1 MLDPEVKPSTAK
13 EVVHKGKGCLAVIV
27 AATVL
32 ILGGYLVWDKTNTF
46 IANLNE
52 PVDYPGPGN
61 AKITVDIPSGASLDE
76 IGGILVSKD
85 VIKSS
90 KAWNTAIRSEERATS
105 VQSGS
110 YLMKTQMRAIDALRL
125 LINPG
130 GSKIRLSFTVPE
142 GLRLTAQVDVLAKE
156 TKIKKASYVAALGKP
171 KSLGLP
177 KYAKNR
183 PEGFFFPDTYELTA
197 ESTAA
202 STLEQ
207 MVTQY
212 KAVTRDIGFESSAK
226 KLGYS
231 PYEVLT
237 VASIIER
244 EVNREEYR
252 AKVARVIYNRLE
264 KGRKLEMDSTVIYA
278 GNLKTNTTT
287 PKDRRSQVEVQH
299 LPVQGPAAG
308 TDCRAGQGRLTGGG
322 QPGEGQVD
330 VLHHRQPRH
339 RGDQVR
345 DDRGRVQ
352 QDPAG
357 VRRLVQRQPGT
368 LCQLTYPAAVRCS
381 ARRSR
386 TRAHRTCTG
395 PRTPSSAWTGATSG
409 SRSRRKAYR
418 TSSPGWTVPG
428 AG

>member
-13 EVVHKGKGCLAVIV
+13 EVVHKGKGCLAVIL
-27 AATVL
+27 AAAVL
-32 ILGGYLVWDKTNTF
+32 AVGGYLVWDKANTF

-61 AKITVDIPSGASLDE
+61 AKITVDIPTGASLDE

-90 KAWNTAIRSEERATS
+90 KAWNSAVRSEERATS
-105 VQSGS
+105 VQAGS
-110 YLMKTQMRAIDALRL
+110 YLMKTQMAAIDALRL

-142 GLRLTAQVDVLAKE
+142 GLRLTAQIDVLAKE
-156 TKIKKASYVAALGKP
+156 TKIKKTAYQAALKKP

-183 PEGFFFPDTYELTA
+183 PEGFLFPDTYELTA

-202 STLEQ
+202 STLKQ

-212 KAVTRDIGFESSAK
+212 KAVSRDVGLESSAK
-226 KLGYS
+226 KLDYS

-252 AKVARVIYNRLE
+252 AKVARVIYNRLA
-264 KGRKLEMDSTVIYA
+264 KKRKLEMDSTVTYA
-278 GNLKTNTTT
+278 ENLTTT
-287 PKDRRSQVEVQH
+287 TTTEK
-299 LPVQGPAAG
+299 
-308 TDCRAGQGRLTGGG
+308 
-322 QPGEGQVD
+322 
-330 VLHHRQPRH
+330 
-339 RGDQVR
+339 
-345 DDRGRVQ
+345 
-352 QDPAG
+352 
-357 VRRLVQRQPGT
+357 
-368 LCQLTYPAAVRCS
+368 
-381 ARRSR
+381 ARRSKSKYNTYR
-386 TRAHRTCTG
+386 YKGLPPGPIAAPGRAALQAAANPEKGKWMYFVTVNLDSGETKFATTQAEFEKIRLEFV
-395 PRTPSSAWTGATSG
+395 AWCNAN
-409 SRSRRKAYR
+409 
-418 TSSPGWTVPG
+418 PGRC
-428 AG
+428 AS

>member
-13 EVVHKGKGCLAVIV
+13 EVVHKGKGCLAVIL
-27 AATVL
+27 AAAVL
-32 ILGGYLVWDKTNTF
+32 IVGGYLVWDKTNTF

-61 AKITVDIPSGASLDE
+61 AKITVDIPAGASLDE
-76 IGGILVSKD
+76 IGGILVSQD

-90 KAWNTAIRSEERATS
+90 KAWNSAIRSEERATS
-105 VQSGS
+105 VQSGR

-156 TKIKKASYVAALGKP
+156 TKIKKSAYLAALGKP

-177 KYAKNR
+177 KYAKSR

-226 KLGYS
+226 KLKYS
-231 PYEVLT
+231 SYEVLT

-252 AKVARVIYNRLE
+252 AKVARVIYNRLA
-264 KGRKLEMDSTVIYA
+264 KKRRLEMDSTVTYA
-278 GNLKTNTTT
+278 LNLKTTTTT
-287 PKDRRSQVEVQH
+287 PKDRRS
-299 LPVQGPAAG
+299 
-308 TDCRAGQGRLTGGG
+308 
-322 QPGEGQVD
+322 
-330 VLHHRQPRH
+330 
-339 RGDQVR
+339 
-345 DDRGRVQ
+345 
-352 QDPAG
+352 
-357 VRRLVQRQPGT
+357 
-368 LCQLTYPAAVRCS
+368 
-381 ARRSR
+381 RSR
-386 TRAHRTCTG
+386 YNTYRYKGLPPGPIAAPGKAALQAAANPERGKWLYFVTVNLDTG
-395 PRTPSSAWTGATSG
+395 ETKFATTQAEFNKI
-409 SRSRRKAYR
+409 RQEFVDWCNAN
-418 TSSPGWTVPG
+418 PGRC
-428 AG
+428 AS